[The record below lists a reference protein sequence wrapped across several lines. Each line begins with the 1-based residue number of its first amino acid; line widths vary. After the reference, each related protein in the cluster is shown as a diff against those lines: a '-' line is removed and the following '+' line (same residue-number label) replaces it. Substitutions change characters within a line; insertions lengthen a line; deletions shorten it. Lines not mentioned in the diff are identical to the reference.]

1 MFKLP
6 YRIQLFLVW
15 LLTLLTLQPSLVYA
29 APTPQSD
36 RNTLQNCDLV
46 AEEAIQSELNSVTQE
61 VVATAAAEIDL
72 AQIVATQW
80 NLLQVDRL
88 LDTEVDNAVLRVKN
102 QEDFWNKLLS
112 GWSATKAEELTRAV
126 ASETFESTAFQDKM
140 SELSHA
146 VAQEIGEEIAVL
158 SAQSVSAAFFCLQTF
173 ISGNYSDA
181 LVGTFE
187 EEVRVATQASTVNEN
202 DALDSGLLDVIGQHK
217 TALGGVG
224 VIIVAQISRRIMVE
238 IGETIAERVAGR
250 IVGRLLGK
258 AGSTIIPVAG
268 WLIGA
273 GLIAYDVYSSRDG
286 ALPQIQETLKSAEV
300 KEGIRAEIIAS
311 TEPELRRELPQIAR
325 EISNQLYNEWRDV
338 KRNIRQVLELA
349 GESAAF
355 NTLLAQ
361 LTTPEELSKL
371 VNLVGVTLPTLGR
384 DGLLQAVD
392 DGSFA
397 ELYQQPE
404 AAFQI
409 VADTGSLAEALAWST
424 AAGTLLNRVVSSELY
439 KHQPPTGLDQALLEK
454 LLAINNDATIQK
466 LALLTPEALQAL
478 LVLSTENLIT
488 LADQLDAT
496 ELALLADYV
505 QLLDQAQVNQLV
517 AHITSN
523 PETVAQLSNAT
534 LRDYLTSSND
544 VEDALGFLLTPTEGL
559 AAFTDMTKVLTG
571 VAPWQLFLYK
581 YGMGQSALVSV
592 VAVVAL
598 LIALR
603 LLFGLIGWLFRPI
616 TSMFR

>member
-1 MFKLP
+1 MIKFP
-6 YRIQLFLVW
+6 HRIKLFLVW
-15 LLTLLTLQPSLVYA
+15 LLTLLTLQPTLVYA
-29 APTPQSD
+29 APLPQSD
-36 RNTLQNCDLV
+36 NSTLQNCDLV

-61 VVATAAAEIDL
+61 VVATAATEIDL

-112 GWSATKAEELTRAV
+112 GWSAAKAEELTRAV
-126 ASETFESTAFQDKM
+126 ATETFESTAFQDKM

-202 DALDSGLLDVIGQHK
+202 DAFDSGLLDVIGQHK

-371 VNLVGVTLPTLGR
+371 VNLVGVTLPTLGH

-409 VADTGSLAEALAWST
+409 VADTGSLSEALAWST

-439 KHQPPTGLDQALLEK
+439 KHQPPAGLDQGLLEK
-454 LLAINNDATIQK
+454 LLAINSDATIQK
-466 LALLTPEALQAL
+466 LALLTPAALQAL

-505 QLLDQAQVNQLV
+505 KMLDQAQTNQLV

-534 LRDYLTSSND
+534 LRDYLANSDD
-544 VEDALGFLLTPTEGL
+544 VEDALGFLLTSAEGL
-559 AAFTDMTKVLTG
+559 AAFTDITKVLTG
-571 VAPWQLFLYK
+571 GASWQLFIYK
-581 YGMGQSALVSV
+581 YGMGQSALVTV